1 MEMRHVEQKESK
13 VRVRTL
19 KLTTL
24 LEENTEEK
32 KQHLSWSVLE
42 NRQTQTRHEI
52 NMEQEKPGTEGTG
65 GKETVCCCIYP
76 RLVFSSVNADLK

>member
-65 GKETVCCCIYP
+65 GKRNCVLLHLSPSCVLICKC
-76 RLVFSSVNADLK
+76 